1 MRFDKLLPSYKTSA
15 SKLVITETLTLIFN
29 PFMTEAVVI

>member
-15 SKLVITETLTLIFN
+15 SKLVITETLTIFN